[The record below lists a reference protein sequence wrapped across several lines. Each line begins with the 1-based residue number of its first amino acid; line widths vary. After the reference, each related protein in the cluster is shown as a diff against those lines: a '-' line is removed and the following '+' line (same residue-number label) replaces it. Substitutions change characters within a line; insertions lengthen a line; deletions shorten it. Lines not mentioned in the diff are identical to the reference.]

1 MGFLA
6 ASAVDLIIGIDL
18 ADQSFQGAGGPTA
31 AARCLR
37 QLANEIE
44 ANVSNF
50 ADCREGQRIAGT
62 ESGSGCVAYLAD
74 V

>member
-1 MGFLA
+1 M
-6 ASAVDLIIGIDL
+6 DLIIGIDL
-18 ADQSFQGAGGPTA
+18 GDQSFQGAGGPAA

>member
-1 MGFLA
+1 M
-6 ASAVDLIIGIDL
+6 
-18 ADQSFQGAGGPTA
+18 
-31 AARCLR
+31 
-37 QLANEIE
+37 ANEIE